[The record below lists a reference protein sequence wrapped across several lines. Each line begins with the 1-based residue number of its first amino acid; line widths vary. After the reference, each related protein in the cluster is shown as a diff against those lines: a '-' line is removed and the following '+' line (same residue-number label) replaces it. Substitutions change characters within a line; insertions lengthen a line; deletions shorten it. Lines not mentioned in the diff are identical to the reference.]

1 VNIGLQTTRTE
12 PGSEILSAV
21 LIARGV
27 ALSVAGARRR
37 LPRKGKPRG
46 HLSYDP
52 SVIQNPHSLPV
63 VLPPNPLCHTRHG
76 RLLSDTK

>member
-37 LPRKGKPRG
+37 LPRK
-46 HLSYDP
+46 
-52 SVIQNPHSLPV
+52 
-63 VLPPNPLCHTRHG
+63 
-76 RLLSDTK
+76 